1 MNDDLDNR
9 SSHNS
14 VYSSKKSYNEFRN
27 DNENSE
33 SINRSERSDSAID
46 NNYNEDNLNDENV
59 EDSNYNRGEESYNKD
74 NNESNHSAYVSGEEN
89 DVNDSIDQSVNDEE
103 DDLNNNDNM
112 ELGNNMNDSQFNDE
126 DYALEEQNLDENMPE
141 RKIRYRIFKFI
152 NKLRND
158 YKLEPLSEDSLGND
172 VAMNYAKYL
181 LNNKENEMELV
192 NM

>member
-1 MNDDLDNR
+1 MNDDLDNQ

-14 VYSSKKSYNEFRN
+14 AYSSKKSIVDYSDSN
-27 DNENSE
+27 
-33 SINRSERSDSAID
+33 NRSERSDSIID
-46 NNYNEDNLNDENV
+46 NNYDDDYAKDDSNNDNL
-59 EDSNYNRGEESYNKD
+59 DSNYEKDEESSNRD
-74 NNESNHSAYVSGEEN
+74 NNYSNNSPYISDNEN
-89 DVNDSIDQSVNDEE
+89 NLNDSIDNSVISRDYDNNEE
-103 DDLNNNDNM
+103 NMDLDNNLN
-112 ELGNNMNDSQFNDE
+112 ESQFNDE

-152 NKLRND
+152 NKLRVE

-181 LNNKENEMELV
+181 LNNKENEHELA